1 MFRFLALLKATHF
14 PQALTMVLLTTIA
27 AVICG
32 LSDFR
37 LLFVAIATAAGQASI
52 GWVNDLVDLETD
64 KKLDRRNK
72 PTVRYSL
79 KPENLRTPISIA
91 LIVMVPFSF
100 LAAGWIGGL
109 ANVLAVASA
118 QIYNLYL
125 SRTVWSWLPYAISFA
140 LLTVFIAQS
149 SSKWPSWQMICISAC
164 VGVIAHIFNALPD
177 LEIDKQ
183 ASLGG
188 LVVYLGK
195 TKSIIALAILTLA
208 LLLFLQLAFNLIG

>member
-1 MFRFLALLKATHF
+1 MSRFLALLKATHF

-109 ANVLAVASA
+109 ANILAVASA

-149 SSKWPSWQMICISAC
+149 SLKWPSWQMICISAC

>member
-1 MFRFLALLKATHF
+1 
-14 PQALTMVLLTTIA
+14 MVLLTTIA

-32 LSDFR
+32 LCDFR

-109 ANVLAVASA
+109 ANILAVASA

>member
-1 MFRFLALLKATHF
+1 
-14 PQALTMVLLTTIA
+14 MVLLTTIA

-52 GWVNDLVDLETD
+52 GWVNDLVDLEAD

-109 ANVLAVASA
+109 ANILAVASA

>member
-1 MFRFLALLKATHF
+1 MSRFLALLKATHF

-79 KPENLRTPISIA
+79 KPENLKTPISIA

-109 ANVLAVASA
+109 ANILAVASA

-164 VGVIAHIFNALPD
+164 VGVIAHIFNALRD

>member
-1 MFRFLALLKATHF
+1 MSRFLALLKATHF

-52 GWVNDLVDLETD
+52 GWVNDLVDLEAD

-109 ANVLAVASA
+109 ANILAVASA

>member
-1 MFRFLALLKATHF
+1 MSRFLALLKATHF
-14 PQALTMVLLTTIA
+14 PQALTMVLLTTVA
-27 AVICG
+27 AVLCG
-32 LSDFR
+32 QSGFS
-37 LLFVAIATAAGQASI
+37 LLFVVIATASGQASI

-64 KKLDRRNK
+64 KKLDRKHK
-72 PTVRYSL
+72 PAVRYL
-79 KPENLRTPISIA
+79 LQPENLRTPIVIA
-91 LIVMVPFSF
+91 LVVMVPFSF
-100 LAAGWIGGL
+100 LAAGWVGGF
-109 ANVLAVASA
+109 ANILAVASA

-125 SRTVWSWLPYAISFA
+125 SRTIWSWLPYAISFA

>member
-1 MFRFLALLKATHF
+1 
-14 PQALTMVLLTTIA
+14 MVLLTTIA

-79 KPENLRTPISIA
+79 KPENLKTPISIA

-109 ANVLAVASA
+109 ANILAVASA

-164 VGVIAHIFNALPD
+164 VGVIAHIFNALRD

>member
-1 MFRFLALLKATHF
+1 
-14 PQALTMVLLTTIA
+14 MVLLTTIA

-32 LSDFR
+32 LPDFR

-109 ANVLAVASA
+109 ANILAVASA

>member
-1 MFRFLALLKATHF
+1 MSRFLALLKATHF

-109 ANVLAVASA
+109 ANILAVASA